1 MDPAAGR
8 IFYYRREQD
17 YAEDVISILHSH
29 IHISAHPHIHSSAH
43 SHIHTSHIQKFSYNK
58 NATITGCIFSYPA
71 CSPLYYAVCPPST
84 LSVVPVI

>member
-8 IFYYRREQD
+8 IFYYRGEQE
-17 YAEDVISILHSH
+17 YAKDVSSFTFAHPYIRIFT
-29 IHISAHPHIHSSAH
+29 HPHI
-43 SHIHTSHIQKFSYNK
+43 QEFSYNK